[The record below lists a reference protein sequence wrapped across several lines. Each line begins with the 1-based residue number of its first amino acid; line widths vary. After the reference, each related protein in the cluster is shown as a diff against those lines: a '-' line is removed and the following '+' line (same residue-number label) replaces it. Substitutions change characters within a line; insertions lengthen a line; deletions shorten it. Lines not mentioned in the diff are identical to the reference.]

1 MKKDFIPRPV
11 DEQDTFHENY
21 LTKLPLHNVSL
32 NITPAQLTDAS
43 TKVGACRAAYSAQVA
58 AEANMASLYA
68 DTKAKRKIAND
79 LIRAQSR
86 QMKANPNYTEAIGND
101 LGIEGEDSTVDKD
114 TMKPI
119 LKLFLLPSQLVRISF
134 KKSIADGVRIYT
146 RRAGETEW
154 TLLAFDSESPY
165 IDTRE
170 NLGATAEMREY
181 KAVYVIRYVA
191 VGLESDVAAIAVP

>member
-1 MKKDFIPRPV
+1 
-11 DEQDTFHENY
+11 
-21 LTKLPLHNVSL
+21 
-32 NITPAQLTDAS
+32 
-43 TKVGACRAAYSAQVA
+43 
-58 AEANMASLYA
+58 
-68 DTKAKRKIAND
+68 
-79 LIRAQSR
+79 
-86 QMKANPNYTEAIGND
+86 
-101 LGIEGEDSTVDKD
+101 
-114 TMKPI
+114 MKPI

-181 KAVYVIRYVA
+181 KAVYVIGDVE